1 MLFKKKSSNK
11 ENKVEWIDLTTLD
24 QLKAIIE
31 ASNEKPQLLFK
42 HSTRCPISSTAL
54 SRFEREWDLTTEQ
67 CDAHYLD
74 LIAYRPVSNQI
85 AEDLGVVHQ
94 SPQVILVINGKA
106 VYDSSHNMIE
116 AKKVKEIVEG

>member
-1 MLFKKKSSNK
+1 MLFKKKSSGK
-11 ENKVEWIDLTTLD
+11 EKKVDWIELTTLG
-24 QLKAIIE
+24 QLKEIIE

-54 SRFEREWDLTTEQ
+54 SRFEREWDLTPEQ
-67 CDAHYLD
+67 CEAYYLD
-74 LIAYRPVSNQI
+74 LITYRPVSNQI

-94 SPQVILVINGKA
+94 SPQAILVINGKA
-106 VYDSSHNMIE
+106 VYNSSHNLIE